1 MKKVIG
7 LMFFILL
14 GRLYA
19 QDTFS
24 FGATTNVSGG
34 TLVFENVADYV
45 ASNLFCFGTSPGTAL
60 DSSAGGY
67 YTAAQIFSALPAT
80 DPNAAAPGTV
90 IQVKLLSVEG
100 PAGASVGFWEADAG
114 GYGANVTWNVPV
126 PSVGNTNLIRVT
138 EAPSSAT
145 NDPYGNLQNRVLTF
159 SKPGLYKI
167 TWQLVDTSTNGPGG
181 TPVSLPSEPF
191 AVYYQADITIA
202 GFIVDP
208 DNVNLTFAAIDG
220 SIIYNIDR
228 SASLGP
234 DASWEQIQ
242 LIYGDRRVHTV
253 TIPKSGPANF
263 FRIRTAP
270 NNAGT

>member
-100 PAGASVGFWEADAG
+100 PAGASVGFLEIGAVPWRQGDFARERLGRQPDIFIGKLTIQPNVLVAQFG
-114 GYGANVTWNVPV
+114 GWHGYSP
-126 PSVGNTNLIRVT
+126 L
-138 EAPSSAT
+138 
-145 NDPYGNLQNRVLTF
+145 
-159 SKPGLYKI
+159 
-167 TWQLVDTSTNGPGG
+167 
-181 TPVSLPSEPF
+181 
-191 AVYYQADITIA
+191 
-202 GFIVDP
+202 
-208 DNVNLTFAAIDG
+208 G
-220 SIIYNIDR
+220 S
-228 SASLGP
+228 
-234 DASWEQIQ
+234 
-242 LIYGDRRVHTV
+242 
-253 TIPKSGPANF
+253 
-263 FRIRTAP
+263 
-270 NNAGT
+270 